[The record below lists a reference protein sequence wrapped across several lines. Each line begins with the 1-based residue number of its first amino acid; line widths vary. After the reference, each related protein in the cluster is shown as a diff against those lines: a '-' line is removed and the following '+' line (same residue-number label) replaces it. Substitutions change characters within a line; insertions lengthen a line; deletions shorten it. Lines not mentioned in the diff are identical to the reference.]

1 MTLSRS
7 LTTRILHF
15 LLLAIVIHQLIGSN
29 FIERPLPGEDPELPY
44 QLHTWIGIAGFVT
57 VFAFWIWS
65 LVRRRET
72 SFSELIPWFSSARR
86 QALFADIRKHVRILI
101 SFRLPDD
108 DHGGLSSAV
117 HGLGLL
123 VVTAMAIS
131 GTLYYFV
138 FQGTALGK
146 LVLEAHEILSNFMW
160 AYLIGHATLALIH
173 QAMGH
178 PIFAQMF
185 WSMPT
190 KPTSRSHTKR
200 PE

>member
-29 FIERPLPGEDPELPY
+29 FIERPLPGEDPELSY

-108 DHGGLSSAV
+108 DHSGLSSAV

-138 FQGTALGK
+138 FQGTALFT
-146 LVLEAHEILSNFMW
+146 ISSFR
-160 AYLIGHATLALIH
+160 ALHSVNSFSRPMKSCPISCGPISS
-173 QAMGH
+173 AM
-178 PIFAQMF
+178 PL
-185 WSMPT
+185 WL
-190 KPTSRSHTKR
+190 
-200 PE
+200 

>member
-1 MTLSRS
+1 MTKSRS
-7 LTTRILHF
+7 LTTRFLHF

-29 FIERPLPGEDPELPY
+29 FIERPLPGEEPELPY
-44 QLHTWIGIAGFVT
+44 RLHTWIGIAGFVT

-72 SFSELIPWFSSARR
+72 SFSELIPWFSPTRR
-86 QALFADIRKHVRILI
+86 RALLADIRKHVRLLL
-101 SFRLPDD
+101 SFQLPDD

-123 VVTAMAIS
+123 VVTAMATS

-146 LVLEAHEILSNFMW
+146 LVLEAHELLANFMW

-173 QAMGH
+173 QLMGH
-178 PIFAQMF
+178 PIFARMF
-185 WSMPT
+185 WSMSN
-190 KPTSRSHTKR
+190 KSR
-200 PE
+200 

>member
-1 MTLSRS
+1 MILSRS
-7 LTTRILHF
+7 ITTRILHF

-29 FIERPLPGEDPELPY
+29 FIERPLPGEESELPY
-44 QLHTWIGIAGFVT
+44 QLHTWIGISGFVT
-57 VFAFWIWS
+57 VLAFWIWS

-86 QALFADIRKHVRILI
+86 QALFADIRKHVRIFI

-123 VVTAMAIS
+123 VVTAMATS
-131 GTLYYFV
+131 GMLYYFV
-138 FQGTALGK
+138 FQGTTLGK

-160 AYLIGHATLALIH
+160 AYLIGHTTLALIH

-178 PIFAQMF
+178 PIFARMF
-185 WSMPT
+185 WSMSNKSPSSPRT
-190 KPTSRSHTKR
+190 AR

>member
-7 LTTRILHF
+7 ITTRILHF

-29 FIERPLPGEDPELPY
+29 FIERPLPGEEPELPY

-57 VFAFWIWS
+57 VLAFWIWS
-65 LVRRRET
+65 LLRRRET
-72 SFSELIPWFSSARR
+72 SFSELIPWFSSTRR
-86 QALFADIRKHVRILI
+86 QALYADIRKHLRILI
-101 SFRLPDD
+101 SFRLPED

-123 VVTAMAIS
+123 VVTAMATS
-131 GTLYYFV
+131 GTLYYFL
-138 FQGTALGK
+138 FQGTAPGK
-146 LVLEAHEILSNFMW
+146 LILEVHEILSNFMW

-178 PIFAQMF
+178 PIFARMF
-185 WSMPT
+185 WSMSNKSPSSPRT
-190 KPTSRSHTKR
+190 TR